1 MAAQALP
8 AISETTAVG
17 TTRLVLATDSFLPHA
32 GGSRV
37 YYYELYKNLVERHP
51 YNVTVMT
58 GKVSGWEE
66 FDQHEQ
72 NERFRIQRPTVP
84 MVDWRIQRLPQMMP
98 AMAHL
103 YRELG
108 RGQCDQLHCGDL
120 FPQALG
126 GALAHPFW
134 RKPLLIFCH
143 GDEISQT
150 NQRRLQPKIRDRVY
164 RQAGALVA
172 ANEFARKAL
181 LALGVEERR
190 IFKILPGVNSHRFKP
205 SPRRSDLIE
214 KFGLANRPVILTAA
228 RLVPRK
234 GVQTILAAMPEILRE
249 CPSAKYLIVGD
260 GPQRQELEASV
271 QQMGIGEAVVF
282 AGNVPPSEMSDYYNL
297 CDVFAMANRT
307 EAGGDIESFGMVFV
321 EANAH
326 GKPAIGGRSGGTDEA
341 IVEGKTGFLCES
353 DDPAA
358 FAKAIKSLLRDHNLR
373 NTLGANGLARVLTDF
388 RWTSRADQFHEVLNL
403 LSQREGAR

>member
-8 AISETTAVG
+8 AIGKKSAVG
-17 TTRLVLATDSFLPHA
+17 TKRIVLATDSFLPHA

-51 YNVTVMT
+51 YSVTVMT
-58 GKVSGWEE
+58 GRVPGWEE
-66 FDQHEQ
+66 FDRYEQ
-72 NERFRIQRPTVP
+72 NERFRIQRPTEP
-84 MVDWRIQRLPQMMP
+84 MADWRIKHLPQMMP

-108 RGQCDQLHCGDL
+108 RGHYDQLHCGDL
-120 FPQALG
+120 FPQALS
-126 GALAHPFW
+126 GALALPFW

-150 NQRRLQPKIRDRVY
+150 NQRRLQPKVRDRVY

-181 LALGVEERR
+181 LALGIEERR
-190 IFKILPGVNSHRFKP
+190 IFKILPGVDSKRFKP

-214 KFGLANRPVILTAA
+214 RFSLANRLVILTAA

-249 CPSAKYLIVGD
+249 FPSAKYLVVGD
-260 GPQRQELEASV
+260 GPQRQELQTSV

-297 CDVFAMANRT
+297 CDVFAMANRA
-307 EAGGDIESFGMVFV
+307 EDGGDIESFGMVFV

-326 GKPAIGGRSGGTDEA
+326 GKAAIGGRSGGTDEA
-341 IVEGKTGFLCES
+341 IVEGETGFLCQS
-353 DDPAA
+353 DDPSA
-358 FAKAIKSLLRDHNLR
+358 FATAIGSLLRDQDLR
-373 NTLGANGLARVLTDF
+373 RKLGANGLARVLSDF
-388 RWTSRADQFHEVLNL
+388 RWSSRADQFHEVLDF
-403 LSQREGAR
+403 SGHEEGAR